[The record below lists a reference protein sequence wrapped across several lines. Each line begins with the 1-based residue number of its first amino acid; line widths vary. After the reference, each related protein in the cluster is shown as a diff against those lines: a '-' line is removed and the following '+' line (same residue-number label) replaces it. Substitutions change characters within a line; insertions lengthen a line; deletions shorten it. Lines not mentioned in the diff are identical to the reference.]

1 MARYV
6 GEVRRFND
14 FQKSQ
19 GRAVCLPA
27 EVTNLAL
34 FLSNLLHKNTKSA
47 THIAYAALK
56 WIHGILPVGRN
67 PLDSPICKNLVEVEE
82 RLPHNPISK
91 KEPVD
96 LELIKA
102 IIHSYAKD
110 GCNLIDLRLA
120 TMCVLAYAGLLRSQ
134 ELLDIKI
141 SDIFLVDEYFSILIP
156 KSKTD
161 VYGLGQQ
168 VFIVKSGLPSCPYTL
183 LSRYINK
190 ASEH

>member
-1 MARYV
+1 
-6 GEVRRFND
+6 
-14 FQKSQ
+14 
-19 GRAVCLPA
+19 
-27 EVTNLAL
+27 
-34 FLSNLLHKNTKSA
+34 
-47 THIAYAALK
+47 
-56 WIHGILPVGRN
+56 
-67 PLDSPICKNLVEVEE
+67 
-82 RLPHNPISK
+82 
-91 KEPVD
+91 
-96 LELIKA
+96 
-102 IIHSYAKD
+102 
-110 GCNLIDLRLA
+110 
-120 TMCVLAYAGLLRSQ
+120 MCVLAYAGLLRSQ